1 MHLMFHEF
9 ISLVHSVK
17 TPHRWTWPWLCL
29 CCVSLYRFLL
39 WTALSTSAVAI
50 VMLPCCPGALG
61 QRHHGVVSVGAGFT
75 VRVPWLANSKPK
87 LLFSAQASFFST
99 FFFFLNSE
107 GQSFSKKLTQE
118 NRRGIRGGQKS
129 IQGTT
134 YESSLWAVIVNCE
147 LWAAH
152 YASHGKLSRLQYQR
166 YMFGGFLNRPP
177 SPFLR
182 QNLSLKL
189 ELIIS
194 ARLAMQCAM
203 VTFALPPRL
212 GL

>member
-1 MHLMFHEF
+1 MNLTLAVSM
-9 ISLVHSVK
+9 
-17 TPHRWTWPWLCL
+17 LCVPIQIL
-29 CCVSLYRFLL
+29 TLDC
-39 WTALSTSAVAI
+39 I
-50 VMLPCCPGALG
+50 VYFGGSSSDASMLPWSFGPAASRCGISGCWLHCESPLAGKLQAQTSLFNPGLI
-61 QRHHGVVSVGAGFT
+61 F
-75 VRVPWLANSKPK
+75 LN
-87 LLFSAQASFFST
+87 

-118 NRRGIRGGQKS
+118 NRRGISGGQKS

-147 LWAAH
+147 LWTAH
-152 YASHGKLSRLQYQR
+152 SASHGKLSRLQYQR
-166 YMFGGFLNRPP
+166 YMLGGFLNRPP

-182 QNLSLKL
+182 QNLSLEL

-203 VTFALPPRL
+203 VTFALPPGL